1 MGSSMSEK
9 QVIYVDD
16 WNCVYRQIPYCIVE
30 NSRKIIER
38 GIFYQNRELY
48 QELGLKLKKE
58 LGSLGEY
65 EIINYLSGSQAI
77 DNAVI
82 ICKKYLNITAIIKMK
97 HVYHGIDMM
106 QVEENTAQY
115 MDLPLEF
122 ILIDKNKRLDI
133 SSIISCRNGL
143 VIIEPMY
150 LFAKYGEKANKMIHS
165 IYDAARKNNHLI
177 LFDEVRS
184 GVWSMGTFLYAQ
196 QFEQVV
202 PDIICF
208 SKGLGL
214 GVATSVACFLKD
226 RFEDKKILKNE
237 DIIKSNLSLSEL
249 AMQRANDLLDYCM
262 KEKTTVLAQ
271 INAFE
276 KKMKESFQAC
286 INKTFIEE
294 IHIRGLV
301 YIIVFSKDVNKSK
314 CQLFRQYLLANGII
328 VRHIEENLLYLN
340 FAIDSLFEEIDVV
353 TQKICEALEVLC

>member
-1 MGSSMSEK
+1 MSDK

-16 WNCVYRQIPYCIVE
+16 WNCVYRQIPDFIVE

-38 GIFYQNRELY
+38 GIFYQNQELY
-48 QELGLKLKKE
+48 QELCLKLKQE

-77 DNAVI
+77 ENAVI

-106 QVEENTAQY
+106 LVEENVAQY
-115 MDLPLEF
+115 KNLPLEF
-122 ILIDKNKRLDI
+122 ILTDENEKLDI
-133 SSIISCRNGL
+133 SSIVSCSNGL

-150 LFAKYGEKANKMIHS
+150 LFAKYGENANEMIHS

-202 PDIICF
+202 PDVICF

-226 RFEDKKILKNE
+226 RFEDKKLLKYE
-237 DIIKSNLSLSEL
+237 DTIKSNLSLSEL
-249 AMQRANDLLDYCM
+249 AMQRANDLLDYCL
-262 KEKTTVLAQ
+262 KEKSTVLAQ

-276 KKMKESFQAC
+276 EKMKESFQTC

-294 IHIRGLV
+294 IHISGLV
-301 YIIVFSKDVNKSK
+301 YILVFSKDIKKSK
-314 CQLFRQYLLANGII
+314 YRQFRQYLLANGVI
-328 VRHIEENLLYLN
+328 VRHVEENLLYLN
-340 FAIDSLFEEIDVV
+340 FAIDSSFEEIDVV
-353 TQKICEALEVLC
+353 TQKICEALDVLC